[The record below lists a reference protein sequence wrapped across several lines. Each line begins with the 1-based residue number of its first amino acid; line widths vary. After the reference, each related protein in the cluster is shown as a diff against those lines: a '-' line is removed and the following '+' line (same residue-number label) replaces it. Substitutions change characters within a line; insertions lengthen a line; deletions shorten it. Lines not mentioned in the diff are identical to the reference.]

1 MPALPPVELVAA
13 TSGKVLPVS
22 GPSTVIGRA
31 SDCQIVL
38 KSAEVSKR
46 HCRILIQ
53 DGNVEVEDLE
63 SVNGTLVNGK
73 PIRRVRLHNGD
84 TLEVGDHSF
93 SVKVFRPAK

>member
-1 MPALPPVELVAA
+1 VPALPPVELVAT

-73 PIRRVRLHNGD
+73 PIRRIRLLNGD
-84 TLEVGDHSF
+84 TLEIGDHTF
-93 SVKVFRPAK
+93 SVKVFKPAK